1 MTNASIPLLLSI
13 MLVLLIL
20 SAFFSGSETS
30 MMSINRFR
38 LKHLSKESRAAKR
51 VQKMLERP
59 DRLLGV
65 ILLGNNFVN
74 IMASAI
80 ASIIAIRIW
89 GDMGVL
95 IASILLTV
103 VILIFAE
110 VSPKTLAALYPE
122 KIAFP
127 ASGIL
132 KFLLVVLYPLVWLV
146 NIVSNGLLRLFGIHV
161 EKFNHVSLS
170 KEELRTIVHET
181 SERVHASHRS
191 MLLGILDL
199 EKVRI
204 EDIMIPRNEII
215 GIDLTNNWE
224 AIKGQLASTQ
234 HTFLPVYEEDLNDIV
249 GVLHVK
255 HALHLLANE
264 KSSKDKL
271 KDILME
277 PYFVP
282 EGSSLANQ
290 LVNFK
295 THKKRL
301 ALIVNEYGDLE
312 GLITLED
319 IFEEIVG
326 EFTTDMASAT
336 HQDIHP
342 QEDGSIFIDGSAT
355 LRDINKSLSL
365 NFSLEGPKTLS
376 GLIVEYL
383 QTIPS
388 TGTCCLINHVVIE
401 VIQVQDNR
409 IKTIKIIPRES
420 SSDIDTLTQDPDQS
434 SKPD

>member
-1 MTNASIPLLLSI
+1 MTNASIPTLLLI
-13 MLVLLIL
+13 MLILLVL
-20 SAFFSGSETS
+20 SAFFSGSETG

-38 LKHLSKESRAAKR
+38 LKHLSKNSKAAKR

-80 ASIIAIRIW
+80 ASIIAIRLW

-95 IASILLTV
+95 VASILLTIIV
-103 VILIFAE
+103 LIFAE

-127 ASGIL
+127 ASNIL
-132 KFLLVVLYPLVWLV
+132 KVLLVVLYPLVWLV
-146 NIVSNGLLRLFGIHV
+146 NIISNSLLRLIGVNIEEFSGTA
-161 EKFNHVSLS
+161 LS

-181 SERVHASHRS
+181 SGRGHSTHRS

-199 EKVRI
+199 EKVHI

-215 GIDLTNNWE
+215 GIDLTNDWD

-234 HTFLPVYEEDLNDIV
+234 HTFLPVYEENLNDIV
-249 GVLHVK
+249 GVMHVK
-255 HALHLLANE
+255 HALHLLANKE
-264 KSSKDKL
+264 SDKNKL
-271 KDILME
+271 KKILMV

-282 EGSSLANQ
+282 EGTTLAKQ

-295 THKKRL
+295 EHKKRL
-301 ALIVNEYGDLE
+301 ALVVDEYGDLE

-326 EFTTDMASAT
+326 EFTTDMASET
-336 HQDIHP
+336 HQDVHP
-342 QEDGSIFIDGSAT
+342 QEDGTILIDGGAT
-355 LRDINKSLSL
+355 LRDINKSLGL
-365 NFSLEGPKTLS
+365 NFSLKGPKTLS
-376 GLIVEYL
+376 GLIVDYL

-388 TGTCCLINHVVIE
+388 TGTCCVINNIIIE

-409 IKTIKIIPRES
+409 IKTIKILLPTP
-420 SSDIDTLTQDPDQS
+420 DKDTLET
-434 SKPD
+434 

>member
-1 MTNASIPLLLSI
+1 MTNTPIPLLLFI
-13 MLVLLIL
+13 MLILLAL
-20 SAFFSGSETS
+20 SAFFSGSETG

-38 LKHLSKESRAAKR
+38 LKHLSKKSRAAKR

-80 ASIIAIRIW
+80 ASIVAIRIW

-95 IASILLTV
+95 IASILLTIIV
-103 VILIFAE
+103 LIFAE

-122 KIAFP
+122 KFAFP

-132 KFLLVVLYPLVWLV
+132 KILLFMLYPLVWVV
-146 NIVSNGLLRLFGIHV
+146 NIVSNGLLKLLGVRLDKLSHL
-161 EKFNHVSLS
+161 SLS

-181 SERVHASHRS
+181 SERVHSSHRS

-199 EKVRI
+199 EKIRI

-264 KSSKDKL
+264 ENSKDKL

-282 EGSSLANQ
+282 KGSSLACQ

-295 THKKRL
+295 NHKKRL

-326 EFTTDMASAT
+326 EFTTDMASEI

-355 LRDINKSLSL
+355 LRDINKSLAL
-365 NFSLEGPKTLS
+365 NFPLEGPKTLS
-376 GLIVEYL
+376 GLIIEHL
-383 QTIPS
+383 QTIPNA
-388 TGTCCLINHVVIE
+388 GTCCIINDVVIE

-409 IKTIKIIPRES
+409 IKTIKIMPQKTNENSIS
-420 SSDIDTLTQDPDQS
+420 N
-434 SKPD
+434 

>member
-1 MTNASIPLLLSI
+1 MTNAPIPILLLL

-20 SAFFSGSETS
+20 SAFFSGSETG

-38 LKHLSKESRAAKR
+38 LKHLSKESRSAKR

-80 ASIIAIRIW
+80 ASIIAIRLW
-89 GDMGVL
+89 GDVGVL
-95 IASILLTV
+95 LASALLTIV
-103 VILIFAE
+103 VLIFAE

-122 KIAFP
+122 RIAFP

-132 KFLLVVLYPLVWLV
+132 QVLLIVLYPLVWLV
-146 NIVSNGLLRLFGIHV
+146 NIISNNLLKLIGADI
-161 EKFNHVSLS
+161 ETFNGTTLS
-170 KEELRTIVHET
+170 KEELRTIVYET
-181 SERVHASHRS
+181 SGRSHSTHRS
-191 MLLGILDL
+191 MLLNILDL
-199 EKVRI
+199 EKIKI

-215 GIDLTNNWE
+215 GIDLSNNWE

-234 HTFLPVYEEDLNDIV
+234 HTFLPVYKDDLNDIV

-255 HALHLLANE
+255 HALHLLAHE
-264 KSSKDKL
+264 DSTKDKL
-271 KDILME
+271 RDILME

-282 EGSSLANQ
+282 ESTTLAKQ

-295 THKKRL
+295 EHKKRL
-301 ALIVNEYGDLE
+301 ALIVDEYGDLE

-326 EFTTDMASAT
+326 EFTTDMASDT
-336 HQDIHP
+336 QQDVHP
-342 QEDGSIFIDGSAT
+342 QEDGSILVGGSAT
-355 LRDINKSLSL
+355 LRDINKILKL
-365 NFSLEGPKTLS
+365 NFPLDGPKTLS
-376 GLIVEYL
+376 GLIIEHL

-388 TGTCCLINHVVIE
+388 TGTCCLINNMVIE

-409 IKTIKIIPRES
+409 IKTIKILPHDAPEK
-420 SSDIDTLTQDPDQS
+420 TA
-434 SKPD
+434 

>member
-1 MTNASIPLLLSI
+1 MIHASIPMLLMI

-20 SAFFSGSETS
+20 SAFFSGSETG

-80 ASIIAIRIW
+80 ASIIAIRVW

-95 IASILLTV
+95 IASILLTIIV
-103 VILIFAE
+103 LIFAE

-132 KFLLVVLYPLVWLV
+132 KILLIVLYPLVWLV
-146 NIVSNGLLRLFGIHV
+146 NIISNGLLKLLGADV
-161 EKFNHVSLS
+161 ENFHGTALS

-181 SERVHASHRS
+181 SGRGHSIHRS

-199 EKVRI
+199 EKINI

-215 GIDLTNNWE
+215 GIDLTNDWD

-234 HTFLPVYEEDLNDIV
+234 HTFLPVYEEDLNDVV

-264 KSSKDKL
+264 ENSKDKL

-282 EGSSLANQ
+282 EGTTLAKQ

-295 THKKRL
+295 EHKKRL
-301 ALIVNEYGDLE
+301 ALVVDEYGDLE

-326 EFTTDMASAT
+326 EFTTDMASET
-336 HQDIHP
+336 HQDVHP
-342 QEDGSIFIDGSAT
+342 QEDGSILVDGSAT
-355 LRDINKSLSL
+355 LRDINKSLQL
-365 NFSLEGPKTLS
+365 NFPLTGPKTLS
-376 GLIVEYL
+376 GLIVDYL
-383 QTIPS
+383 QAIPNP
-388 TGTCCLINHVVIE
+388 GTCCIINNMVIE

-409 IKTIKIIPRES
+409 IKTIKILPH
-420 SSDIDTLTQDPDQS
+420 TPKKDQLET
-434 SKPD
+434 

>member
-1 MTNASIPLLLSI
+1 MTDASIPLLLSI
-13 MLVLLIL
+13 MFVLLFL
-20 SAFFSGSETS
+20 SAFFSGSETG

-38 LKHLSKESRAAKR
+38 LKHLSKKSRAAKR
-51 VQKMLERP
+51 VQTMLKRP

-80 ASIIAIRIW
+80 ASIVAIRIW
-89 GDMGVL
+89 GDVGVL
-95 IASILLTV
+95 IASILLTIIV
-103 VILIFAE
+103 LIFAE
-110 VSPKTLAALYPE
+110 VTPKTLAALYPE
-122 KIAFP
+122 KFAFP
-127 ASGIL
+127 ASNVL
-132 KFLLVVLYPLVWLV
+132 KVLLFVLYPLVWVV
-146 NIVSNGLLRLFGIHV
+146 NVISNGLLKLLGVDI
-161 EKFNHVSLS
+161 EKFSHSSLS

-181 SERVHASHRS
+181 SERVHSSHRS

-199 EKVRI
+199 EKIRI

-215 GIDLTNNWE
+215 GIDLANNWK

-234 HTFLPVYEEDLNDIV
+234 HTFLPVYEEDLNEIV

-271 KDILME
+271 KNILME

-282 EGSSLANQ
+282 EGSTLANQ
-290 LVNFK
+290 LVNFR

-326 EFTTDMASAT
+326 EFTTDMASET

-355 LRDINKSLSL
+355 LRDINKSLDLSFPL
-365 NFSLEGPKTLS
+365 AGPKTLS
-376 GLIVEYL
+376 GLIIEYL
-383 QTIPS
+383 QTIPCA
-388 TGTCCLINHVVIE
+388 GTCCLINNVVIE

-409 IKTIKIIPRES
+409 IKTIKIIPQES
-420 SSDIDTLTQDPDQS
+420 DENPTSD
-434 SKPD
+434 